1 MQKSV
6 LRVRY
11 CYFSKTGEELQ
22 FMILHAGIH
31 CFRETVD
38 WKRIEIAAWEQQRKK
53 DTDTGKHKAFT
64 CVRMSCICPNAL
76 S

>member
-1 MQKSV
+1 
-6 LRVRY
+6 
-11 CYFSKTGEELQ
+11 
-22 FMILHAGIH
+22 MILHAGIH

-53 DTDTGKHKAFT
+53 DTDIGKHNAFT
-64 CVRMSCICPNAL
+64 CVRMSCMCPNAL